1 MKKQLFSVSMMA
13 LLLLTLV
20 FSFFPFTET
29 DALPNK
35 GCYKTEETTICSH
48 VCGSGGTNLVQR
60 INCYVLEQY
69 SYRECSPCPQI
80 GVWDCRGCV
89 NKD

>member
-29 DALPNK
+29 DALPNN
-35 GCYKTEETTICSH
+35 GCYKTEETAHCSH
-48 VCGSGGTNLVQR
+48 VCGFGVNLVRR

-69 SYRECSPCPQI
+69 SYRECFPCPQM
-80 GVWDCRGCV
+80 GVWDCSGCI

>member
-29 DALPNK
+29 DALPNN
-35 GCYKTEETTICSH
+35 GCYKTEETAYCSH
-48 VCGSGGTNLVQR
+48 VCGFGVNLVRR
-60 INCYVLEQY
+60 INCYIQEN
-69 SYRECSPCPQI
+69 SYRECFPCPHM
-80 GVWDCRGCV
+80 GVWDCSGCI